1 MGAQSTTPGMSPS
14 LETDTAAGDEVS
26 LSDLDIALAHWARRH
41 GADRRVARAF
51 ALASWAVAQ
60 GHTCLDLRH
69 IPTALMSADNQ
80 AELRPALAAS
90 TLVGEPG
97 QTCPLILD
105 RDRLYLQRYHAYETR
120 LAARLRELMATA
132 PEPVDVAALLP
143 GNGLFPVDPANPT
156 ATNWQAVA
164 AFAALR
170 HHFTVV
176 SGGPGTGKTYT
187 IVRLLR
193 VLIEAALSRC
203 HTPPLIALAAP
214 TGKAAARM
222 LDSVRSGLAE
232 MGADG
237 TFDETA
243 IARHIPETARTLH
256 RLLGLNGTSTHARF
270 DADNP
275 LPYDV
280 VIVDEASM
288 VDLPMMAKLAE
299 AVRHDARLI
308 LLGDRYQLASVESGA
323 VLAELCGAAGVNRFT
338 AAQHAAAPGLLTE
351 RSASPTHPL
360 ADHVITLQTSRRFNA
375 DSTIGQLA
383 AAVNAGDIDATDAL
397 LNAGHAD
404 LVYHEHADE
413 RGLAPLMDTVAED
426 YARFQTITDPAIAI
440 AELDRQII
448 LTAVREGP
456 AGSQTLNVGITDRL
470 ARHFDFA
477 PTQTWYHG
485 RPVMIRRN
493 DYRTGLYNGD
503 IGIALADGNGMIR
516 VWFAGNDGLRALL
529 PSALP
534 AHDTVYAMTIHK
546 SQGSE
551 FETVTMVLPAPD
563 VPVLSRELVYTG
575 LTRARAH
582 LSIHANRQ
590 SIRQAVAHGV
600 TRTSHLAALIATDP
614 SGPS

>member
-1 MGAQSTTPGMSPS
+1 
-14 LETDTAAGDEVS
+14 
-26 LSDLDIALAHWARRH
+26 
-41 GADRRVARAF
+41 
-51 ALASWAVAQ
+51 
-60 GHTCLDLRH
+60 
-69 IPTALMSADNQ
+69 
-80 AELRPALAAS
+80 
-90 TLVGEPG
+90 
-97 QTCPLILD
+97 
-105 RDRLYLQRYHAYETR
+105 
-120 LAARLRELMATA
+120 
-132 PEPVDVAALLP
+132 
-143 GNGLFPVDPANPT
+143 
-156 ATNWQAVA
+156 
-164 AFAALR
+164 
-170 HHFTVV
+170 
-176 SGGPGTGKTYT
+176 
-187 IVRLLR
+187 
-193 VLIEAALSRC
+193 
-203 HTPPLIALAAP
+203 
-214 TGKAAARM
+214 
-222 LDSVRSGLAE
+222 
-232 MGADG
+232 
-237 TFDETA
+237 
-243 IARHIPETARTLH
+243 
-256 RLLGLNGTSTHARF
+256 
-270 DADNP
+270 
-275 LPYDV
+275 
-280 VIVDEASM
+280 M

-383 AAVNAGDIDATDAL
+383 AAVNAGDLETTDAL

-404 LVYHEHADE
+404 LVYHEHVDE
-413 RGLAPLMDTVAED
+413 HGLAPLMDAVADD
-426 YARFQTITDPAIAI
+426 YARFQTITDPALAV
-440 AELDRQII
+440 AELERQII
-448 LTAVREGP
+448 LTAVHEGP
-456 AGSQTLNVGITDRL
+456 AGSRVLNAGITERL

-477 PTQTWYHG
+477 PSQTWYHG